1 MISDILL
8 CCTGR
13 SHVLMRLQCLK
24 ALAVLKIPCL
34 NISHL
39 HRNFDERP
47 ILVSTLDGKISAI
60 DKVSG
65 KLLWTFDS
73 EHALIQASASDTY
86 GFSVVPGVQGELY
99 TQEKGHEDE
108 GFQVCLNTWSSVY
121 NTGVTQASLVR
132 DISRYMLDASLWR
145 HWSKLSPAIL

>member
-1 MISDILL
+1 
-8 CCTGR
+8 
-13 SHVLMRLQCLK
+13 MRLQCLTP
-24 ALAVLKIPCL
+24 LAVLSIPGL
-34 NISHL
+34 NIFHF

-65 KLLWTFDS
+65 KVLWTFDS

-108 GFQVCLNTWSSVY
+108 GFQVSLNTWSSPY
-121 NTGVTQASLVR
+121 NSDVTQAPLVG
-132 DISRYMLDASLWR
+132 DISKYMLDAPLLCHYVR
-145 HWSKLSPAIL
+145 FEPCYP